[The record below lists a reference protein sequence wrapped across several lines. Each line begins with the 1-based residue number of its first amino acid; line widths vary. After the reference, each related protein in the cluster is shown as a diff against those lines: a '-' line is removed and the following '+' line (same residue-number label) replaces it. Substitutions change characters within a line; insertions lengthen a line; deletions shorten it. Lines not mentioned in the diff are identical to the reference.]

1 MAEDLNKSSKKSMKL
16 EINDLIE
23 ESWVKRLDMVFDQS
37 HNLGISL
44 KSEEIAQYAEFN
56 KNYLNKIEEFIER
69 LKKIGY
75 LFICQPYPNTFNGND
90 FYEQNPLKA
99 EIILT
104 KIEEI
109 KFLKVLITNYGYGD
123 PNRISDLYEL
133 ILITSKDE
141 KLIYEISSVDLVRF
155 YYHGSFI
162 DKDGDIIAIN
172 VQKAMDAL
180 NKYYS

>member
-1 MAEDLNKSSKKSMKL
+1 MAEDLNKHSKKSMKL

-37 HNLGISL
+37 HNSGINL

-56 KNYLNKIEEFIER
+56 KNYLNKIEEFVER

-75 LFICQPYPNTFNGND
+75 LFVCQPYLGSFDVND

-99 EIILT
+99 EIIMA

-109 KFLKVLITNYGYGD
+109 NFLKVLITNYGYGD
-123 PNRISDLYEL
+123 PNRISDLYK
-133 ILITSKDE
+133 IVLITSKE
-141 KLIYEISSVDLVRF
+141 ERLIYEISAVDLVRF

-162 DKDGDIIAIN
+162 DKEGDILAIN
-172 VQKAMDAL
+172 VQKAMDTL